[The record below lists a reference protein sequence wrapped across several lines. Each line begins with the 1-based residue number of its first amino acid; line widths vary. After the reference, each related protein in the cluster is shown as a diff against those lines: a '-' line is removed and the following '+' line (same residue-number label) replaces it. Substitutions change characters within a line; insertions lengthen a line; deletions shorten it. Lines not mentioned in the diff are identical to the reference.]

1 LRIITLGFV
10 LFGSLVSANTV
21 WNLADMSM
29 ALMTITNVLVLFIVS
44 PIALRLIKHYK
55 QQVKQ
60 NKDPV
65 FYIEDMP
72 ELDNGNITA
81 WSKKVVQ
88 EKNLKQKAG

>member
-1 LRIITLGFV
+1 
-10 LFGSLVSANTV
+10 
-21 WNLADMSM
+21 
-29 ALMTITNVLVLFIVS
+29 
-44 PIALRLIKHYK
+44 LRLIKHYK